1 MKDPTIPNPK
11 TRKKI
16 MFYDSEKR
24 QVDLRIRLRYD
35 GMNQS
40 HFFRAMITGYLEKD
54 PNIMI
59 YLDNY
64 KARHQVQGVNKRTS
78 SRRLLHKGED
88 IKDKFALE
96 EDEIKNIFDIIAE
109 EHPDL

>member
-1 MKDPTIPNPK
+1 MNDPTIPDPQ

-16 MFYDSEKR
+16 TFYETEKR

-35 GMNQS
+35 GLNQS

-54 PNIMI
+54 PDLLS
-59 YLDNY
+59 YLD
-64 KARHQVQGVNKRTS
+64 RHKNKYQTQGINKRTVMKQMYKK
-78 SRRLLHKGED
+78 R
-88 IKDKFALE
+88 
-96 EDEIKNIFDIIAE
+96 DEIKKQFSLDENEVEDLFDLIAK